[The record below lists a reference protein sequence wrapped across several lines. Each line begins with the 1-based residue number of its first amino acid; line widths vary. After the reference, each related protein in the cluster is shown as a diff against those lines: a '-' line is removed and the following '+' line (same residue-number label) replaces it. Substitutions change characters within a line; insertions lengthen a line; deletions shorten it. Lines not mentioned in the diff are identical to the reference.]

1 MLCTKP
7 ATLLKVTLLHG
18 CFSRFLN
25 WTNVSKLHRASHFD
39 KSCSGNINYEH
50 CLDSALN
57 SKQQKKKKS
66 RGSLARVSLGNV
78 NYRYNLWI
86 LFALNSA
93 WIHLLEAKRKKA
105 KEKELS

>member
-1 MLCTKP
+1 MLANCTER
-7 ATLLKVTLLHG
+7 LILIRVVQVILIM
-18 CFSRFLN
+18 S
-25 WTNVSKLHRASHFD
+25 S
-39 KSCSGNINYEH
+39 
-50 CLDSALN
+50 LDSALN

-66 RGSLARVSLGNV
+66 RESLTRVSLSNV

-93 WIHLLEAKRKKA
+93 WIHLLEAQRKKA